1 MELGVPH
8 EHYIQ
13 QSYSCSCLL
22 PVSLM
27 SGVFPPSAESAGDGG
42 EADLGTREATAAA
55 EAEADEPVEE
65 AEASRLL
72 CARHAV

>member
-1 MELGVPH
+1 MH
-8 EHYIQ
+8 AI
-13 QSYSCSCLL
+13 CLL

-42 EADLGTREATAAA
+42 EDDLGTREEAAAAAA